1 MSNFTV
7 IANKRSETGSS
18 ASRRLRRAGLVP
30 GVVYGGTQAPES
42 ITVIGKDLIK
52 MLKDES
58 FFTAVV
64 TLDVDGKQEQAM
76 IMDLQRHPFKPS
88 LIHVD
93 FERVTADT
101 IVTKLVPLHFINEAT
116 SKAVKNQGASI
127 QHVTAEVEIKCP
139 AGVLPEFIEVD
150 LADAETGQVI
160 HLSDLKIPT
169 GAQLTELAK
178 GADHD
183 AAVALVVAPKGV
195 SSDSEEEA
203 E

>member
-1 MSNFTV
+1 MSSFTV

-30 GVVYGGTQAPES
+30 GVVYGGTVAPDS
-42 ITVIGKDLIK
+42 ITIIAKDLIK
-52 MLKDES
+52 MLEDES

-64 TLDVDGKQEQAM
+64 TLDIDGAQQQAV
-76 IMDLQRHPFKPS
+76 IMDLQRHPFKPT
-88 LIHVD
+88 LLHVD

-116 SKAVKNQGASI
+116 SNAVKNQGASI
-127 QHVTAEVEIKCP
+127 QHVAAEVEMKCP

-150 LADAETGQVI
+150 LANAETGQVI
-160 HLSDLKIPT
+160 HLSDLVIPA
-169 GAQLTELAK
+169 GAQLVELAK
-178 GADHD
+178 GAGHD
-183 AAVALVVAPKGV
+183 SAVATVVAPKGAAT
-195 SSDSEEEA
+195 DAA